1 MNKHGRQSFL
11 LEIDDSELR
20 SRVEEFVFKNLEN
33 GIRHNAYDQ
42 EFREL
47 SAVENG
53 DEELLRRSIEELEE
67 ELIGTLSKDS
77 LRNQKNLA
85 IVLVTNSSRAA
96 IRGGLS
102 WEIAFSMSDLYIQE
116 IESVSDPSLPVQLAR
131 SAEFRFTRMVNE
143 IKEGSAQNEKD
154 ITSEHVINCKNYV
167 FSHLHGRITVQE
179 IADVLSVNANYLSTI
194 FRRSEG
200 IRLSS
205 YILHQKLILV
215 KNLLTYSNYT
225 FLEIA
230 NYLGFASQSHLGSCF
245 RRETGYT
252 LRAYRMKY
260 QMQEFFMSGQSGERF
275 SDYVN

>member
-154 ITSEHVINCKNYV
+154 ITSEHVINCKNYI

-179 IADVLSVNANYLSTI
+179 IADELSVNANYLSTI

-260 QMQEFFMSGQSGERF
+260 QMQEFFMSGQSGE
-275 SDYVN
+275 

>member
-179 IADVLSVNANYLSTI
+179 IADALSVNANYLSTI